1 MIVPRSTVEYGNRI
15 RDYYKEH
22 LREEIIAS
30 AKWAFRDWWQNFIA
44 EKYMICDREGEH
56 FFEPIRYE
64 MSLHAYEE
72 KPFYDETYIGVI
84 IPEINSKLAV
94 VKITQYKHS
103 PMELED
109 EKRMKFKDGKYT
121 PTYLDKKD
129 ILFNK
134 PITIPRKTYEYFE
147 KQLKEYVGIDID
159 TLKKVFFIISLFEP
173 NIVGY
178 YGEGKYEDIYKIFDK
193 YFKDGDLKDS
203 LKRLKYEFINI
214 KGRSVWDDFNENL
227 IAGEHFDLFGYGVKG
242 IADVVFSKVREYTE
256 KNLIVFDDNFL
267 IDDYIT
273 IDELTRELE
282 KRGMQRPSLDLA
294 IYSKEVFEKK
304 DVSLK
309 GKKCPSC
316 IPIYRWMKM
325 KDGRVFKK
333 RYWIEPDA
341 LTRRNITKYKYEEFG
356 DILRLDADILL
367 KDEKGKAV
375 NPLVEDFLKEFE
387 KEYPDIFKTLM
398 PVGSVFTGLYKDIQD
413 KFAVVLGDKQLIHFG
428 VDKWYKGFKYDE
440 KEKTLNIHS
449 IISVYINIPSWNG
462 KKCSKEKL
470 YILHDR
476 TDMSIRKN
484 EKGEYEVSM
493 ETEVYTL
500 TSKERMENA
509 LVGLAQH
516 FGRLNKALE
525 IAKRIINRE
534 DLHTILDLKRL
545 TPEEAQKVLSSKEF
559 DIECTSGECM
569 KDLKVDRILGDRNM
583 DKHLPR
589 AFKKLSNFDF
599 DKARTTWVYLK
610 RNPNS
615 DREYDSYRPF
625 LYRYKPV
632 KYNPISRYRIAL
644 GFTLRK
650 EYNTEFL
657 KNPRAVA
664 KPGEDELSKP
674 SMITVMEINYYN
686 RYMDIDRRNIRS
698 LTMNEIGE
706 FINNMRNLADRID
719 INLKRDN
726 VVSKLSDGKYVF
738 NNFFMDF
745 ITKSAFFGFSVPLD
759 SKKLLLD
766 NRDYIEKLLKE
777 ENKQEEVYKNTHK
790 DEDTPYELYIERLK
804 RYFEKGNLDMPCRLY
819 SEDMH
824 KQFMKHFNDVLNEK
838 NINNPLKEIIYRLY
852 KDGIGVLYSAL
863 YPFMRKHI
871 ENVAK
876 KSFEDGVDRKLTFA
890 TSSLATKKGVSRAD
904 EMLDAILITG
914 DLLHS
919 PASNVDKLVEDAD
932 QLRKI
937 YEKNPSGMTPIQES

>member
-64 MSLHAYEE
+64 MSLHAYED

-109 EKRMKFKDGKYT
+109 EKRMKSTDGKYS
-121 PTYLDKKD
+121 PAYLDKKD

-178 YGEGKYEDIYKIFDK
+178 YGEDRYEDIYKIFDK

-214 KGRSVWDDFNENL
+214 KGRFVWDDFNENL
-227 IAGEHFDLFGYGVKG
+227 IATENFDLFGYGVKG

-273 IDELTRELE
+273 MDEVARELE
-282 KRGMQRPSLDLA
+282 NK
-294 IYSKEVFEKK
+294 VFEKSNG
-304 DVSLK
+304 SLK
-309 GKKCPSC
+309 GIKKCPSC
-316 IPIYRWMKM
+316 IPIYRWMQM
-325 KDGRVFKK
+325 EDGRVFKK

-367 KDEKGKAV
+367 KDEGGEPV

-398 PVGSVFTGLYKDIQD
+398 PVGSVFMGLYKDIQD
-413 KFAVVLGDKQLIHFG
+413 KFAVVLGDKQIIHFG
-428 VDKWYKGFKYDE
+428 VDKWYKGFKYNE
-440 KEKTLNIHS
+440 KEKTLKIHS

-476 TDMSIRKN
+476 TNMSIRKN

-493 ETEVYTL
+493 ETEVYSL
-500 TSKERMENA
+500 TSKERIENA

-534 DLHTILDLKRL
+534 DLHSILDLKKL
-545 TPEEAQKVLSSKEF
+545 TPEEAQKVLTSEEF
-559 DIECTSGECM
+559 DVECSSGECM

-589 AFKKLSNFDF
+589 AFKKLSNLDF
-599 DKARTTWVYLK
+599 DKVRTTQVYLK

-625 LYRYKPV
+625 LYRYKLV

-650 EYNTEFL
+650 EYNREFL
-657 KNPRAVA
+657 KNPDAVA

-686 RYMDIDRRNIRS
+686 RYMDGVRRNIGS
-698 LTMNEIGE
+698 LTMNELGE

-719 INLKRDN
+719 INLRNDKFIG
-726 VVSKLSDGKYVF
+726 KLSNGSYIF
-738 NNFFMDF
+738 NNVFLDLA
-745 ITKSAFFGFSVPLD
+745 TKSAFFGFSVPLD

-766 NRDYIEKLLKE
+766 NKDYIEMLLKE
-777 ENKQEEVYKNTHK
+777 EDKQEEVHK
-790 DEDTPYELYIERLK
+790 DIYEDEDTPYELYERLT
-804 RYFEKGNLDMPCRLY
+804 RYFNNKHSDMPRRLY

-824 KQFMKHFNDVLNEK
+824 KRFIKHFNDVLNEE
-838 NINNPLKEIIYRLY
+838 NINNPLKELIYRLY
-852 KDGIGVLYSAL
+852 KEGIGVLYKAL
-863 YPFMRKHI
+863 YPFLKKHI
-871 ENVAK
+871 EDLVI

-919 PASNVDKLVEDAD
+919 PASSVDKLVENAD

-937 YEKNPSGMTPIQES
+937 YEKNPSGITLIPKG